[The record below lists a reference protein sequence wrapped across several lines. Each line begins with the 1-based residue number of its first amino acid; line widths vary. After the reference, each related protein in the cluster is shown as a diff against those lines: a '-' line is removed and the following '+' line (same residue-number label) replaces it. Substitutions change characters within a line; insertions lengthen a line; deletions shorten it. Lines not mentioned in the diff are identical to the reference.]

1 MSQDQKYQPRS
12 KEAGTGTME
21 LRAKCLVAGT
31 AAGPLLFSDEPLSFW
46 GGINPATGK
55 IIDRHH
61 PLSGK
66 RLKDHVFAMPC
77 GRGSCTGSVAM
88 LELLLNGQGP
98 VAMIFQRREEI
109 LTLGVI
115 VAKMLFQRHIP
126 VIVLKD
132 EDFHALQRYG
142 FAAISGDCLSVS
154 NEPDVKITKVPRE
167 PDLSTQVLELS
178 SQDQAILEGS
188 QGKAA
193 RTAMKIL
200 VEFASI
206 QGAKALVDVTQVHI
220 DACIWVAPASTRFAE
235 HFADLGDAKFAV
247 PASMNSIS
255 NDRQRWQVL
264 GVDPDFAREADR
276 LASAYVKMGASPSF
290 TCAPYLLDTAPKSGE
305 QVGWGESN
313 AVVFANSV
321 LGACTQKY
329 PDFIDVCIALSG
341 RAPAAGVHIPEN
353 RRPSIRIE
361 VPKLDDV
368 DDLLFPLL
376 GYCAGHHSGAK
387 IPFIVG
393 MEHTNPSIADL
404 KAFGAA
410 FATTS
415 SAPMFHICNVT
426 KEASKMKDHADQLPA
441 IKIEYEQL
449 EKCWRSLNT
458 ATDSAL
464 DLVALG
470 NPHFA
475 YEEFESLLN
484 LCRDRRKH
492 PDVSFVVTTSR
503 HIYGQ
508 IAKAG
513 MIEPLEEF
521 GVQILS
527 DTCWYADAQYF
538 PSSITANIVSSGA

>member
-1 MSQDQKYQPRS
+1 
-12 KEAGTGTME
+12 ME
-21 LRAKCLVAGT
+21 LSTKCLVAGT

-46 GGINPATGK
+46 GGIDPATGE

-66 RLKDHVFAMPC
+66 RLKGHVFAMPC

-98 VAMIFQRREEI
+98 AAMIFQQREEI

-126 VIVLKD
+126 VIVVDGEK
-132 EDFHALQRYG
+132 FYALQQHG

-154 NEPDVKITKVPRE
+154 NEPDVKVTQVPRE
-167 PDLSTQVLELS
+167 QNPPTQRLELS
-178 SQDQAILEGS
+178 SRDKTILEGS
-188 QGKAA
+188 QGKTASM
-193 RTAMKIL
+193 AMKIL

-206 QGAKALVDVTQVHI
+206 QGAKSLVNVTQVHI

-235 HFADLGDAKFAV
+235 HFADFGDAKFAV
-247 PASMNSIS
+247 PTSMNSIS
-255 NDRQRWQVL
+255 IDRQRWQVL
-264 GVDPDFAREADR
+264 GVDPTFAKEADK
-276 LASAYVKMGASPSF
+276 LASAYVNMGASPSF

-329 PDFIDVCIALSG
+329 PDFIDVCIALTG
-341 RAPAAGVHIPEN
+341 RAPAAGVHMPEN
-353 RRPSIRIE
+353 RRPTLKIE
-361 VPKLDDV
+361 VPKLDDF

-376 GYCAGHHSGAK
+376 GYCVGRQSGAN
-387 IPFIVG
+387 IPFIMG
-393 MEHTNPSIADL
+393 MEHTTPSMADL

-415 SAPMFHICNVT
+415 SAPMFHIAGVT
-426 KEASKMKDHADQLPA
+426 REAVEMTKYSDQLKTVA
-441 IKIEYEQL
+441 ITHERL
-449 EKCWRSLNT
+449 EKCWRTLNT

-475 YEEFESLLN
+475 FEEFETLLS
-484 LCRDRRKH
+484 LCRGRRKH
-492 PDVSFVVTTSR
+492 QDISFIVTTNR

-508 IAKAG
+508 IAKVG

-527 DTCWYADAQYF
+527 DTCWCVHAHSYFTIAAD
-538 PSSITANIVSSGA
+538 VSLSGA